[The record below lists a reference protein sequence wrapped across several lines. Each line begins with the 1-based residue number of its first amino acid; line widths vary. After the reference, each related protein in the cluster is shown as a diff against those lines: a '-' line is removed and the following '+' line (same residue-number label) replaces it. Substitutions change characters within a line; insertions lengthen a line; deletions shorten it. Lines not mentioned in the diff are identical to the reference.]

1 MAPRRRRPDADE
13 RKLEAKRLH
22 MLTFAPVTANLQI
35 RRKSWV
41 SRTNSL
47 HFHFGTIVATSHRP
61 LITPADARHRARPV
75 TLPMRLRRGLGGVQ
89 AGGGDSGLARRY
101 STPHLPQARLR
112 FFHIGDY
119 PDAIR
124 ADRKVARAEYQHFSW
139 LFKQT
144 VPSLFGGLARDARCR

>member
-75 TLPMRLRRGLGGVQ
+75 TLPLRLRRGIGGVQ
-89 AGGGDSGLARRY
+89 AGGAIPAWREGIAR
-101 STPHLPQARLR
+101 HICLRLGCGSSISVITR
-112 FFHIGDY
+112 M
-119 PDAIR
+119 
-124 ADRKVARAEYQHFSW
+124 
-139 LFKQT
+139 
-144 VPSLFGGLARDARCR
+144 

>member
-1 MAPRRRRPDADE
+1 MPPRRRRPDADE

-41 SRTNSL
+41 SRTYSL
-47 HFHFGTIVATSHRP
+47 RFHFGTIVATSRST

-75 TLPMRLRRGLGGVQ
+75 TLPLRLRRGLGGVQ
-89 AGGGDSGLARRY
+89 AGGRRY
-101 STPHLPQARLR
+101 SAPHLPQARLR
-112 FFHIGDY
+112 FFHIGDH
-119 PDAIR
+119 PDVIR
-124 ADRKVARAEYQHFSW
+124 VDRKKVARAEYQHFSW